1 MFIRSQDKTKLIQAG
16 KYAISVRKIKT
27 DSEKR
32 DKYVVTADNIHN
44 LGIYSTEER
53 AIEVISW
60 IMEAIENEENTF
72 QMPQELETVFTGTER
87 KSRWK
92 E

>member
-1 MFIRSQDKTKLIQAG
+1 MFIRSQDKRKLIDAGQYAIAASKYRSGENKG
-16 KYAISVRKIKT
+16 KYGISAGV
-27 DSEKR
+27 
-32 DKYVVTADNIHN
+32 IHL

-53 AIEVISW
+53 AIEVLSW

-72 QMPQELETVFTGTER
+72 QMPQELETVFTGTEG